1 MANKSGARVAACAS
15 HAIDHDTRKHTH
27 EVGRTFR
34 INRSWFIP
42 VATGGRCFIAEA
54 DASPGSLGQALCS
67 AEMDDDL
74 DIYEAGQGL
83 TMLCTV
89 ALAKV
94 DPVQVD
100 P

>member
-1 MANKSGARVAACAS
+1 MPPFASTSPSPEREDLHAA
-15 HAIDHDTRKHTH
+15 
-27 EVGRTFR
+27 TFR

-94 DPVQVD
+94 DSVQVD